1 MKKLMIAMAIAGAVG
16 FAQADLNTTN
26 ADFELA
32 NLGMFSI
39 GSGEGT
45 EWAAA
50 PEDMDGGYVTT
61 AIVTNDTPA
70 AEVGG
75 SQYLKLDGV
84 TELARNAN
92 SEDYTQ
98 PYEIGSGKVY
108 IDTLVKFTITEDDAP
123 VPGDGDKLCIWV
135 KENGGTT
142 NLMVTAGYVDAQ
154 MNTTPTNYITSYTFD
169 GDLNNTWYR
178 LIVEVIPGIDQ
189 SGIFQGFKISVGE
202 AGSSLTLVTSSES
215 KYACSDSPLTETE
228 SEIFPSLFD
237 ITSRGEATTTQIS
250 SVAFKG
256 TGAIDNLQFTTE
268 NPVPVVIPTY
278 TLTIPSVTNENGVA
292 IATAAVT
299 TNSVTVS
306 DLTAIPSNT
315 EVTVTWTV
323 VDATAYEITAG
334 GTETFTMVGNKT
346 AAEPTVTPKSTP
358 SGWKTPEQAAEIAD
372 NTPAVDVYPSLS
384 GSALATADAK
394 KLTKWATDNSINFND
409 VKDDTTGTYTEA
421 YLLNCTLAEVETEKD
436 EFVLTIT
443 VASDGTPTVNLPD
456 GKTYNGKVQMK
467 GSNDLSTW
475 NDVNAASTTYHF
487 YKYELSL

>member
-16 FAQADLNTTN
+16 FAQAGLNTTN
-26 ADFELA
+26 ADFESE
-32 NLGMFSI
+32 NLGMFNI

-50 PEDMDGGYVTT
+50 AEDMDGGSVTT

-154 MNTTPTNYITSYTFD
+154 MNTTATNYITSYTFD

-189 SGIFQGFKISVGE
+189 EGIFQGFKISVGE
-202 AGSSLTLVTSSES
+202 AGSSLTLVTSTES

-237 ITSRGEATTTQIS
+237 INSKGQETTTKIS

-256 TGAIDNLQFTTE
+256 TGAIDNLQFTTN
-268 NPVPVVIPTY
+268 NPAPAQADWVDPTVPEAFE
-278 TLTIPSVTNENGVA
+278 TITNKPVSEVY
-292 IATAAVT
+292 AAVAAA
-299 TNSVTVS
+299 NPA
-306 DLTAIPSNT
+306 LAA
-315 EVTVTWTV
+315 
-323 VDATAYEITAG
+323 VDAG
-334 GTETFTMVGNKT
+334 
-346 AAEPTVTPKSTP
+346 
-358 SGWKTPEQAAEIAD
+358 
-372 NTPAVDVYPSLS
+372 
-384 GSALATADAK
+384 
-394 KLTKWATDNSINFND
+394 KLTVWAKSVGDVDFGDATTANSINADCFLLNIAND
-409 VKDDTTGTYTEA
+409 STAEEIEDAKDD
-421 YLLNCTLAEVETEKD
+421 
-436 EFVLTIT
+436 FVLTIT
-443 VASDGTPTVNLPD
+443 FDNEGNPVV
-456 GKTYNGKVQMK
+456 
-467 GSNDLSTW
+467 
-475 NDVNAASTTYHF
+475 
-487 YKYELSL
+487 ELSEEAQAKGYNVTPVIKGATTLQGPDNWHNKTDGDKFFKAVLELPSAD